1 MVGPGAVLT
10 RCDAFLHR
18 EYLSTVWVVE
28 AHEASNDVRRLHE
41 GSHTMANFFDF
52 IFGDGKEPDGYRDL
66 GRKHECNA
74 EDDSE
79 CDYYYDRETGGRD

>member
-1 MVGPGAVLT
+1 
-10 RCDAFLHR
+10 
-18 EYLSTVWVVE
+18 
-28 AHEASNDVRRLHE
+28 
-41 GSHTMANFFDF
+41 MANFFDF